1 MTSTASHNTPYAPP
15 RTTGL
20 GAWSLYFIAKLLMF
34 WQGLLGFHPLPNLAF
49 ALLLLVPMEG
59 RLKVWLRNGLAT
71 IAAVALL
78 YNDSFLPSFAQTLN
92 QLKVIQGFSL
102 NYLIELVGRVI
113 KPEAALFLVV
123 LVVGYNLLS
132 RYLRIGT
139 LVMIALLGVCGSQ
152 LWTAY
157 RPAPAAVVAEAGS
170 AGSTAAGGGGQ
181 SLDDKLTA
189 FYKNEQQR
197 VVAFNPPLADP
208 GFDVLLVHICSLA
221 WDDLRDVKLDNHP
234 LLSRF
239 DFLFT
244 HFNSAAAYSG
254 PAALRVLRATCGQT
268 SHTALYDSTSSQC
281 FLFDNLA
288 KLGFKNELMM
298 NHDGHFD
305 DFLKLVQNEGHLNLP
320 LMSQKD
326 LKVGQHAFDDSPLYD
341 DYDVLNRWL
350 EQRKTDPAPHVATY
364 YNTISLH
371 DGNRVVGAGNLNT
384 LDSYHLRA
392 NNLFNGLNRFIDNLE
407 QSHRKVILIMVPE
420 HGAALRGDKLQ
431 FSGLREIPTPA
442 ITIVPAAIK
451 VIGGSAKVNQVKVD
465 QPVSYVAVSTILSR
479 MMNRSPFGADYAP
492 QHYLDQLPTTPY
504 VAENAGT
511 VMMQDGSRYMMRQQ
525 GADWTPYPVAQQ

>member
-1 MTSTASHNTPYAPP
+1 MTSTATHPAQLASP
-15 RTTGL
+15 RTAGL
-20 GAWSLYFIAKLLMF
+20 GAWSLYFIIKLLLY
-34 WQGLLGFHPLPNLAF
+34 WQGLLGFQPLPNLAF
-49 ALLLLVPMEG
+49 ALLLLLPMVG
-59 RLKVWLRNGLAT
+59 RLQVWLRNGLAT
-71 IAAVALL
+71 IAAAALL
-78 YNDSFLPSFAQTLN
+78 YNDSFLPSFMQTMS

-102 NYLIELVGRVI
+102 SYLIELAGRVI
-113 KPEAALFLVV
+113 KPDAALLLLV
-123 LVVGYNLLS
+123 LVVGYVLLS

-139 LVMIALLGVCGSQ
+139 LVMLALLGVSGSQ
-152 LWTAY
+152 LWANY
-157 RPAPAAVVAEAGS
+157 RPAPAAVVASSGTPADTANAG
-170 AGSTAAGGGGQ
+170 AQ
-181 SLDDKLTA
+181 SLDDKLAA

-197 VVAFNPPLADP
+197 AVAFNPPLADP
-208 GFDVLLVHICSLA
+208 GFDVLLIHICSLA
-221 WDDLRDVKLDNHP
+221 WDDLRDVKLDSHP

-244 HFNSAAAYSG
+244 NFNSAAAYSG

-268 SHTALYDSTSSQC
+268 SHTALYDSASSQC

-320 LMSQKD
+320 LMSQKG

-341 DYDVLNRWL
+341 DYDVWSRWL
-350 EQRKTDPAPHVATY
+350 EQRKSDPATHVATY

-384 LDSYHLRA
+384 LDSYRLRA
-392 NNLFNGLNRFIDNLE
+392 NTLFNDLSRFIDQLE
-407 QSHRKVILIMVPE
+407 QNHRKVILIMVPE

-451 VIGGSAKVNQVKVD
+451 VIGGSAKVSQVKVE

-479 MMNRSPFGADYAP
+479 MMNKSPFGADYSP

-511 VMMQDGSRYMMRQQ
+511 VTMQDGGRYMMRQQ
-525 GADWTPYPVAQQ
+525 GAAWTPYPVGQ

>member
-1 MTSTASHNTPYAPP
+1 MASTTSHNTPLASS
-15 RTTGL
+15 RTAGL
-20 GAWSLYFIAKLLMF
+20 GAWSLYFIVKLLMF
-34 WQGLLGFHPLPNLAF
+34 WQGLLGFHPLPNLAL
-49 ALLLLVPMEG
+49 ALLLLVPVEG
-59 RLKVWLRNGLAT
+59 RLKVGLRNALAT
-71 IAAVALL
+71 VAAVALL
-78 YNDSFLPSFAQTLN
+78 YNDSFLPSFAQTLS

-102 NYLIELVGRVI
+102 TYLLELAGRVA
-113 KPEAALFLVV
+113 KPDDVLLLVV
-123 LVVGYNLLS
+123 LAVGYALLS

-139 LVMIALLGVCGSQ
+139 LVMMVLLGVCGSQ
-152 LWTAY
+152 LWASY
-157 RPAPAAVVAEAGS
+157 RPAPAVAVAVSATGS
-170 AGSTAAGGGGQ
+170 TGSTAAGGTQ
-181 SLDDKLTA
+181 SLDDKLTT

-208 GFDVLLVHICSLA
+208 GFDILLVHICSLA

-254 PAALRVLRATCGQT
+254 PAAIRVLRATCGQT
-268 SHTALYDSTSSQC
+268 NHTALYDSASSQC
-281 FLFDNLA
+281 YLFDNLA

-305 DFLKLVQNEGHLNLP
+305 DFLKLVQNEGHLNQP
-320 LMSQKD
+320 LMSQKG
-326 LKVGQHAFDDSPLYD
+326 LKVDQHAFDDSPLYD
-341 DYDVLNRWL
+341 DYEVLNRWL
-350 EQRKTDPAPHVATY
+350 ELRKNDPAQHVAAY

-384 LDSYHLRA
+384 QDSYHLRA
-392 NNLFNGLNRFIDNLE
+392 NNLFNGLNRFIDSLE

-442 ITIVPAAIK
+442 ITTVPAAIK
-451 VIGGSAKVNQVKVD
+451 VIGTAAKANPVRID
-465 QPVSYVAVSTILSR
+465 QPVSYMAVSTILSR
-479 MMNRSPFGADYAP
+479 MMNKSPFGADYAP

-511 VMMQDGSRYMMRQQ
+511 VMMQDGARYMMRQQ
-525 GADWTPYPVAQQ
+525 GANWTPYPIAQ